1 MVFFAFSGVE
11 AQDGPGTE
19 RLKLGG
25 EMQARAGGLQPWIM
39 PRKTTRLIPL
49 LERCLHVTCG
59 LLPFNENLRS
69 GVFTQTCSLRAIFFR
84 RPPVG
89 FWSYF
94 REAWPKTQFHWSN
107 FGQVL

>member
-11 AQDGPGTE
+11 AGEGPGSK

-25 EMQARAGGLQPWIM
+25 EMQARTGGLQPWIM

-59 LLPFNENLRS
+59 LLPFDENLPFGVRPWTKICLRGSSQTLFTACCQDFERGS
-69 GVFTQTCSLRAIFFR
+69 GAESGAR
-84 RPPVG
+84 
-89 FWSYF
+89 
-94 REAWPKTQFHWSN
+94 
-107 FGQVL
+107 